1 MTARAP
7 TQKINLGIGARV
19 AAIIAWA
26 SAFPMILNALA
37 RIAIVSRRFKRI
49 AKGRVPKSITE
60 WGLDRAA
67 GTWGGY
73 QAAAPRDN
81 RQCLA
86 GD

>member
-7 TQKINLGIGARV
+7 TRKTNLGIGATV
-19 AAIIAWA
+19 VAIIAWA
-26 SAFPMILNALA
+26 SALPLIGNALA
-37 RIAIVSRRFKRI
+37 GIAIVSRRFNRI
-49 AKGRVPKSITE
+49 AKVRPPKCITE

-73 QAAAPRDN
+73 QAAPPRDN
-81 RQCLA
+81 RQCRP